1 MSKNI
6 ISTDKA
12 PQAIVTYSQ
21 AVRDAGLVFISGQ
34 IPLDPETMPV
44 VEGGVGEQPRPVLR
58 TLPHV
63 LAADAARL
71 GVRLL
76 TEEERHKHLAR
87 LVGWTMVPGREA
99 ITRDFLFDDFKA
111 AFSYMTEVALE
122 AEKSDHHP

>member
-1 MSKNI
+1 MLMLRLASCA
-6 ISTDKA
+6 ISHVPRTARGFSAAAAA
-12 PQAIVTYSQ
+12 P
-21 AVRDAGLVFISGQ
+21 VR
-34 IPLDPETMPV
+34 
-44 VEGGVGEQPRPVLR
+44 
-58 TLPHV
+58 
-63 LAADAARL
+63 
-71 GVRLL
+71 L